1 MTDDEPLSTRRPTM
15 ELWDVFEK
23 RRTIRRFVSPPS
35 EAQLKRLLKAGSLAP
50 SAGNKQAW
58 FVVVIND
65 PATRERL
72 GTIKHAENA
81 VFTPDTLKGRTLLQ
95 AQKEVFRNSTSLMVY
110 TFTPVEKDPHRY
122 DLGSAWL
129 FAENLCL
136 AAVPEGLGTQMFA
149 YWDDCEKEV
158 NRILGVPDKYRQVI
172 GINVG
177 VPDPDY
183 APPQKAYKAESKWI
197 FRERWKAAD

>member
-1 MTDDEPLSTRRPTM
+1 M

-23 RRTIRRFVSPPS
+23 RRTIRKFSSPPS
-35 EAQLKRLLKAGSLAP
+35 EEQLKRLLTAGSLAP

-58 FVVVIND
+58 FVVVITD

-72 GTIKHAENA
+72 GTIKHTQNA
-81 VFTPDTLKGRTLLQ
+81 AFTPDTEKGRALLQ

-110 TFTPVEKDPHRY
+110 TFAPEEKDPHRS

-129 FAENLCL
+129 FAEHVCL

-149 YWDDCEKEV
+149 YWDDFEREV
-158 NRILGVPDKYRQVI
+158 NRLLGVPSKYRQVI

-183 APPQKAYKAESKWI
+183 KPPEKLYKAEAKWI
-197 FRERWKAAD
+197 FRETWKASE

>member
-1 MTDDEPLSTRRPTM
+1 M
-15 ELWDVFEK
+15 ELWDVFER
-23 RRTIRRFVSPPS
+23 RRTIRKFASPPS
-35 EAQLKRLLKAGSLAP
+35 EEQLRRLLKAGSLAP

-65 PATRERL
+65 PATREKL
-72 GTIKHAENA
+72 GTIKHTQNA
-81 VFTPDTLKGRTLLQ
+81 AFAPDTEKGRALLQ

-110 TFTPVEKDPHRY
+110 TFAPEEKDPHRY

-136 AAVPEGLGTQMFA
+136 AALPEGLGTQMFA
-149 YWDDCEKEV
+149 YWDDFEKEV
-158 NRILGVPDKYRQVI
+158 NRILGVPAKYKQVV

-177 VPDPDY
+177 VPHTDY
-183 APPQKAYKAESKWI
+183 KPPEKLYKSESKWI
-197 FRERWKAAD
+197 FRETWKAAD